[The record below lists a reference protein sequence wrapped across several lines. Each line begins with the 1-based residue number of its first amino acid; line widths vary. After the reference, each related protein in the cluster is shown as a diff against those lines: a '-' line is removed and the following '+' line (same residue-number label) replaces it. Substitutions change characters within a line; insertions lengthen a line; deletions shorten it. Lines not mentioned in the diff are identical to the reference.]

1 MGKSMEFQQKWKRK
15 KERLLDVWRCLYRN
29 KAAMTGLVIVVAFVL
44 LAIFAGVICD
54 YDMVVNQDTASRLQA
69 PSSAHWLG
77 TDHLGR
83 DIFARMGYGARVSIG
98 VGFLVVLISAS
109 LGGFIGSFSALLGG
123 RLDNIIMRLVDIF
136 TCIPPMLM
144 TLAMVAALGPGLR
157 NLTIALCINMTVGF
171 IRVVRAAVLSI
182 VNQDFISAARAS
194 GFSTWKI
201 AIRHVMPNAMGIII
215 VEGAMSVAGT
225 ILSIAGLSFLGLGI
239 QPPSPEWGAMLNEG
253 RAYMRT
259 FPYMIVFPGIA
270 IILSAL
276 AMNLLGDGLRDAL
289 DPRSKR

>member
-1 MGKSMEFQQKWKRK
+1 MKYVYSWRQRK
-15 KERLLDVWRCLYRN
+15 KRILESWRSLRRN
-29 KAAMTGLVIVVAFVL
+29 KAAMAGLVIITVLIL
-44 LAIFAGVICD
+44 LAVFAGVICD
-54 YDMVVNQDTASRLQA
+54 YDMVTDQNPSARLEG
-69 PSSAHWLG
+69 PSAEHWMG

-83 DIFARMGYGARVSIG
+83 DVFARMIYGARVSIG
-98 VGFLVVLISAS
+98 VGLLVVLISTAI
-109 LGGFIGSFSALLGG
+109 GGFIGSISALLGG
-123 RLDNIIMRLVDIF
+123 RVDNIIMRFVDVF
-136 TCIPPMLM
+136 TCIPSMLM
-144 TLAMVAALGPGLR
+144 TLAMVAALGPGLG
-157 NLTIALCINMTVGF
+157 NMMIALCINMTVGF

-182 VNQDFISAARAS
+182 VNLDYISAARAG

-201 AIRHVMPNAMGIII
+201 TLKHVMPNAIGIII

-253 RAYMRT
+253 RQYMRT
-259 FPYMIVFPGIA
+259 FPHLIIFPGVA

-289 DPRSKR
+289 DPRSKK

>member
-1 MGKSMEFQQKWKRK
+1 MEIQQKWKRK
-15 KERLLDVWRCLYRN
+15 TDRFLDVWRCLRRN
-29 KAAMTGLVIVVAFVL
+29 KAAMTGLIVILIFVL
-44 LAIFAGVICD
+44 LAVFAGVICD
-54 YDMVVNQDTASRLQA
+54 YDMVIKQDTVNRLQA
-69 PSSAHWLG
+69 PSGEHWLG

-83 DIFARMGYGARVSIG
+83 DIFARMIYGARVSIG
-98 VGFLVVLISAS
+98 VGFLVVIISAA
-109 LGGFIGSFSALLGG
+109 LGGFIGSLSALLGG
-123 RLDNIIMRLVDIF
+123 KLDNLIMRVVYIF
-136 TCIPPMLM
+136 TCIPSMLM

-157 NLTIALCINMTVGF
+157 NLVVALCINTTVGF
-171 IRVVRAAVLSI
+171 TRVVRAAVLSI
-182 VNQDFISAARAS
+182 VNQDYISAAKAS

-201 AIRHVMPNAMGIII
+201 AVRHVMPNAMGIII
-215 VEGAMSVAGT
+215 VEGAMTVAGT